1 MPAGRKSPQSS
12 VKPLDYEQGCW
23 ADYNAKDVFLMG
35 KLSYILGRALRMDYG
50 ELFRTVGVVHGI
62 TGRNRPAVL
71 ADIVSCGLRYG
82 AGFNDYLLCEFYNLT
97 PEQRAT
103 YVTRSVNNTLV
114 QMLNDPEYYKYF
126 DYKSAFYSTF
136 AELIGREWLDFPA
149 ISKEQFAEFVKDKDA
164 VIVKPNN
171 GTGGKGVEK
180 LTIADFKSVDMLFTK
195 LKEDNIGVVEEVLKQ
210 HPGLNELNPYS
221 VNTLRIVTIRN
232 ETGGHILYAH
242 LRIGNGG
249 RPVDNL
255 HSGGMFAPIDLD
267 TGRIQYPAYDKD
279 RKTYEKHPMTGVTIQ
294 GMQIPLW
301 EQAKELCLK
310 ASEVV
315 PQMRYVGWDVAVTP
329 KRPVLV
335 EGNNLPGYDILQMP
349 PHTPDKIGMLPRF
362 REFVDGI

>member
-1 MPAGRKSPQSS
+1 
-12 VKPLDYEQGCW
+12 
-23 ADYNAKDVFLMG
+23 MG
-35 KLSYILGRALRMDYG
+35 KLGYILGRAVRMDYK
-50 ELFRTVGVVHGI
+50 ELFRTVGTVHSI
-62 TGRNRPAVL
+62 TGKNRPAVL

-82 AGFNDYLLCEFYNLT
+82 AGFNDYLLCEFYDLT

-126 DYKSAFYSTF
+126 DYKCTFYRTF
-136 AELIGREWLDFPA
+136 ADFIGRDWLDFSTA
-149 ISKEQFAEFVKDKDA
+149 SESQLEDFIRGRDA
-164 VIVKPNN
+164 VIVKPND

-180 LTIADFKSVDMLFTK
+180 LYLKDFPDAGELYRK
-195 LKEDNIGVVEEVLKQ
+195 LKEDNVGVVEEVLRQ
-210 HPGLNELNPYS
+210 HPGLEAVNPCS
-221 VNTLRIVTIRN
+221 INTLRVVTIRN
-232 ETGGHILYAH
+232 QSGGHILYAH
-242 LRIGNGG
+242 LRVGNGG

-267 TGRIQYPAYDKD
+267 TGLIQYPAYDKD
-279 RKTYEKHPMTGVTIQ
+279 RKTYEKHPMTGVAIE
-294 GMQIPLW
+294 GLLIPLW
-301 EQAKELCLK
+301 EQAKELCLR

-329 KRPVLV
+329 DGPVLV

>member
-1 MPAGRKSPQSS
+1 
-12 VKPLDYEQGCW
+12 
-23 ADYNAKDVFLMG
+23 MG
-35 KLSYILGRALRMDYG
+35 KLSYILGRAMRMDYK
-50 ELFRTVGVVHGI
+50 ELFRTVNTVHGI
-62 TGRNRPAVL
+62 TGKSSPAVL

-97 PEQRAT
+97 SEQRAT
-103 YVTRSVNNTLV
+103 YVTRSVNNALV
-114 QMLNDPEYYKYF
+114 QMLNDPECYKYF
-126 DYKSAFYSTF
+126 DYKSAFYRTF
-136 AELIGREWLDFPA
+136 ADFIGREWLDFPTTTTA
-149 ISKEQFAEFVKDKDA
+149 QLDAFVDGKDA
-164 VIVKPNN
+164 IIVKPND

-180 LTIADFKSVDMLFTK
+180 LALKDFSGVDELYHK
-195 LKEDNIGVVEEVLKQ
+195 LQEDNVGVVEEVLVQ
-210 HPGLNELNPYS
+210 HPDLNALNPYS
-221 VNTLRIVTIRN
+221 INTLRIVTIRN
-232 ETGGHILYAH
+232 DTGGHILYAH

-279 RKTYEKHPMTGVTIQ
+279 RKTYEQHPMTGVAIQ
-294 GMQIPLW
+294 GLKIPLW
-301 EQAKELCLK
+301 EQSKDMCLR

-315 PQMRYVGWDVAVTP
+315 PKMRYVGWDVAVTP
-329 KRPVLV
+329 DRPVLV

>member
-1 MPAGRKSPQSS
+1 
-12 VKPLDYEQGCW
+12 
-23 ADYNAKDVFLMG
+23 MG
-35 KLSYILGRALRMDYG
+35 KLSYILGTAMRMDYK
-50 ELFRTVGVVHGI
+50 ELFRTAGIVHAI
-62 TGRNRPAVL
+62 TGRSSPAVL
-71 ADIVSCGLRYG
+71 ADIVGCGLRYG

-114 QMLNDPEYYKYF
+114 QMLNDPAYYKYF
-126 DYKSAFYSTF
+126 DYKSTFYRTF
-136 AELIGREWLDFPA
+136 ADYIGREWLEFSSATQNQLEDFV
-149 ISKEQFAEFVKDKDA
+149 SGRDA
-164 VIVKPNN
+164 VIVKPND

-180 LTIADFKSVDMLFTK
+180 LALKDFSSVEELYNK
-195 LKEDNIGVVEEVLKQ
+195 LREDNVGVVEEVLEQ
-210 HPGLNELNPYS
+210 HPELNALNPYS
-221 VNTLRIVTIRN
+221 INTLRIVTIRN
-232 ETGGHILYAH
+232 DTGGHILYAH

-255 HSGGMFAPIDLD
+255 HSGGMFAPVDLD

-279 RKTYEKHPMTGVTIQ
+279 RRTYEKHPMTGVAIE
-294 GMQIPLW
+294 GLLIPLW
-301 EQAKELCLK
+301 EQAKELCQK
-310 ASEVV
+310 ASEVI

-329 KRPVLV
+329 KGPVLV